1 MSTLERIAAEA
12 MNLPA
17 ADRWRLI
24 ERLMFSLESDDE
36 IARAWAEEVER
47 RIDAFERGHT
57 SVTPVEDVIAA
68 ARARIDGGMA

>member
-17 ADRWRLI
+17 ADRWRLV
-24 ERLMFSLESDDE
+24 ERLMSSLESDDE

-47 RIDAFERGHT
+47 RIDAFERGDT
-57 SVTPVEDVIAA
+57 SATPVDDVIAA
-68 ARARIDGGMA
+68 GRARIGGGTA